1 MRTKSL
7 RSYRE
12 LVDMLD
18 QLDCKSTTPPLV
30 MLKVH
35 PSDLINVEKFA
46 RYPESLTLVSEDE
59 CQCEGFIRVIT
70 SNGQALSES
79 QLTIS
84 DL

>member
-12 LVDMLD
+12 LIGMLD
-18 QLDCKSTTPPLV
+18 QLDCKSTTPPLL

-35 PSDLINVEKFA
+35 PSDLIYADKFA
-46 RYPESLTLVSEDE
+46 RYPESLTLVCEDDY
-59 CQCEGFIRVIT
+59 QTAGFIQVIT
-70 SNGQALSES
+70 SNGQTLSES